1 MPSTEAPGS
10 FVAPVPLTATV
21 ARTRSGELSL
31 AEVVEAA
38 CDRLDAVDQ
47 LVRAVLPEAGRRQR
61 LLRQAAALEARYPDP
76 ASRPP
81 LYGVLAGIKD
91 IIAVDGMPTRAGSAI
106 PPSEFATAE
115 ATSVVRLRAAGALI
129 LGKTVTTEFAAR
141 EPGATTN
148 PHNRAHTPG
157 GSSSGSAAGIA
168 AGEFHLA
175 YGTQTIGS
183 VVRPAAFCGVVGFKP
198 THERIPRAGVLDY
211 SPSVDHVGLFTA
223 DAAGMR
229 IAASATLTGWRAG
242 GAIEAGAMPL
252 VGVTGGAFLEQAGD
266 EACAALDAAI
276 ERLAGTGAR
285 VVQLQTLE
293 DIVEINGRHTALI
306 AAEFAT
312 AHRERFERWAQL
324 YRPYSARHVEEG
336 RVVPAEAVE
345 QGRQSRLELR
355 SRLDALMDE
364 HGLDLLVSVPA
375 TGPAPEGLSWTGDAS
390 MNLPWTHSGLPA
402 LTLPAGLA
410 SNGLP
415 LGVQLAARFGDDER
429 LLAWAERVE
438 LVVAG

>member
-10 FVAPVPLTATV
+10 FVAPVPLAATV

-47 LVRAVLPEAGRRQR
+47 LVRAVLPEPGRRHR

-115 ATSVVRLRAAGALI
+115 ATSVVRLRAGGALI

-223 DAAGMR
+223 DAPGMR
-229 IAASATLTGWRAG
+229 IAASATLTGWRDET
-242 GAIEAGAMPL
+242 IEAGAMP
-252 VGVTGGAFLEQAGD
+252 VIAVTDGPYLEQAD
-266 EACAALDAAI
+266 EEACAALEASVDRLQAA
-276 ERLAGTGAR
+276 GAR
-285 VVQLQTLE
+285 VLRLPMLE
-293 DIVEINGRHTALI
+293 DIEAINERHTTLT
-306 AAEFAT
+306 AAEFAA
-312 AHRERFERWAQL
+312 AHHDRFERWAQL

-336 RVVPAEAVE
+336 RAVPAEAVE

-355 SRLDALMDE
+355 SWLDGLMDE

-375 TGPAPEGLSWTGDAS
+375 TGPAPEGLGWTGDAS

-415 LGVQLAARFGDDER
+415 LGVQLAARFGEDER

-438 LVVAG
+438 PVVAG